1 MRLLCLLSLLSI
13 CTVSLFA
20 QAGAGTITGI
30 ISDPTGAVIA
40 GAPIEAKNVETGAIY
55 RATSTETGNYTL
67 PQLPAGRYEL
77 SLSVMGFKKYDR
89 QNLSLAVTQVMRL
102 DIPLEVGSNAETVTV
117 SAEASLLKTENSELA
132 HNVTVSQ
139 MQNLPI
145 LSVGGNGGTAT
156 SGVRNPWA
164 MVQLIPGTQFT
175 SNSSMSINGS
185 TTSYSIRVE
194 GQDANMNDANVI
206 YTQRVQ
212 PSVDAIQEV
221 SVQTSNYA
229 AEFGTVGGGIFNV
242 TMKSGTNQYHGNL
255 YDYAVNEVLNA
266 HQPYTGA
273 RTAQKRHDYGG
284 TLGGPVRVPKI
295 YNGENRTFFFWSFE
309 QFRENALIT
318 AAPGGGF
325 PTVPIP
331 QYRTGDFSP
340 LIPSYGQLVNGVQTP
355 RNITTASG
363 ANYVDPLGRTIQSG
377 SIFDP
382 TTQRTV
388 ICNSISPSCSSVG
401 ASVQVRDQF
410 VSNRIPQTAAYLDPV
425 AQKVLAL
432 VPGPLNVPS
441 TQLGQ
446 NYQNPWIT
454 HRTTEIPSL
463 KVDQQFGSKGHF
475 SGYYGLTGTE
485 SQYSSPNGNME
496 GFPEPIT
503 AARGTFIHARTIRL
517 NYDHTLT
524 PTMLLHVGVG
534 YWNEDFDD
542 HAPTTNYD
550 AEKELGLRGATL
562 KRNFPNMV
570 LYTAGTAPTIAQG
583 GMSNLG
589 TSGGIQSVNFEQ
601 KPSANLNLSWVH
613 KNHTAKI
620 GGEWRATGYPNY
632 NLAST
637 AGSYT
642 FGTGP
647 TTQSALQGVAG
658 LANNNTGFQLA
669 TFMLGYVTAG
679 SVSVPVVSHTGQQ
692 QYALFVQD
700 TWKVTRKVTLD
711 LGLRWDYGTYRN
723 ETYGRFGNFSTTTPN
738 PSAGGRPGATIYEA
752 TCNCNFASNYPYAI
766 GPRIGVAYQ
775 IDRKTV
781 FRAGIGV
788 VYSPTSN
795 ATGSATSGAN
805 AGTPAPNQWL
815 FQLKDGM
822 PTSVR
827 PVWPAF
833 DPANAQIPGTVAAA
847 PTYVDPNAGRPSRQ
861 VQWSAGLQRE
871 ISRNFVIEASYV
883 ANRVIWNGG
892 GALASINAISQA
904 DLAKYGFTDFTNAQ
918 DATLLNTT
926 ISNLTTAQRSNLA
939 NRGVNL
945 TPYAGFPSTQIVRQ
959 ALYPYPQYSVTGGV
973 GITPSGAPL
982 GKTWYDS
989 LQTTITKRLSHGL
1002 SLNANY
1008 TYSKTLDLTAS
1019 PDIFNRSLGKDLA
1032 NNDLPHQFRLSAEYT
1047 SPKVKFGIFQN
1058 KILSYIVS
1066 DWGMGWFLQYQS
1078 AVAIARPTTNTTIPI
1093 SQFLGRSPGNAQ
1105 LIAGQP
1111 LYSTDWTD
1119 LSGNK
1124 HTDELD
1130 INCHCYD
1137 PTKTIVLNKNAWANI
1152 PDGVFGAQQST
1163 IRGLRGVRQPLEN
1176 VNFSRN
1182 FRIRERMSF
1191 QIRAEFQNAFNR
1203 TRYGTTG
1210 SAAVNVGNFQS
1221 SPTTNAQTGLYSGG
1235 FGTIVPTG
1243 GTTGFRTGLLIGRL
1257 VF

>member
-1 MRLLCLLSLLSI
+1 MRLLCLLTLLSI

-40 GAPIEAKNVETGAIY
+40 GAPIEAKNVDTGAVY

-102 DIPLEVGSNAETVTV
+102 DIALEVGSNAETVTV

-164 MVQLIPGTQFT
+164 MVQLIPGTQFV

-284 TLGGPVRVPKI
+284 TLGGPVRIPKL

-318 AAPGGGF
+318 AAPTAGF

-331 QYRTGDFSP
+331 EYRNGDFNP
-340 LIPSYGQLVNGVQTP
+340 LILSYGQLVNGVQTP
-355 RNITTASG
+355 RTIQQNG
-363 ANYVDPLGRTIQSG
+363 KDYVDQLGRTIFSG
-377 SIFDP
+377 AIFDP
-382 TTQRTV
+382 KTERPVPGT
-388 ICNSISPSCSSVG
+388 
-401 ASVQVRDQF
+401 SVQIRDQF
-410 VSNRIPQTAAYLDPV
+410 PNNRIPQTAAYLDPV

-432 VPGPLNVPS
+432 IPLPKGVPS

-463 KVDQQFGSKGHF
+463 KVDQQFGAKGHF

-485 SQYSSPNGNME
+485 SQFSSPNGNME
-496 GFPEPIT
+496 GFPAPIT
-503 AARGTFIHARTIRL
+503 AARGTFIHSRTIRL

-542 HAPTTNYD
+542 HAPTTDYD

-562 KRNFPNMV
+562 KRNFPNFV
-570 LYTAGTAPTIAQG
+570 FNPPLTNPSIAQG
-583 GMSNLG
+583 GQSNLS
-589 TSGGIQSVNFEQ
+589 TTIQSVNFEQ

-613 KNHTAKI
+613 RNHTAKI

-632 NLAST
+632 GLGGTN
-637 AGSYT
+637 GSYT
-642 FGTGP
+642 FLAGP
-647 TTQSALQGVAG
+647 TSQSALQGVSG
-658 LANNNTGFQLA
+658 LTNNNTGFPLA
-669 TFMLGYVTAG
+669 TFLLGDVTAATL
-679 SVSVPVVSHTGQQ
+679 SAPVVSHTGQQ

-700 TWKVTRKVTLD
+700 TWKVTRKLTVD
-711 LGLRWDYGTYRN
+711 AGLRWDYGTYRN
-723 ETYGRFGNFSTTTPN
+723 ETYGRFGNFSPTTPN
-738 PSAGGRPGATIYEA
+738 PSAGGRLGATIYEA

-766 GPRIGVAYQ
+766 GPRLGVAYQ
-775 IDRKTV
+775 INSKTV
-781 FRAGIGV
+781 FRAGFGI

-795 ATGSATSGAN
+795 ASGSATSSAN
-805 AGTPAPNQWL
+805 AGTPETNKWL

-822 PTSVR
+822 PPAVR

-833 DPANAQIPGTVAAA
+833 DPANAQIPGTIVTA
-847 PTYVDPNAGRPSRQ
+847 PTFLDPNAGRPARQ
-861 VQWSAGLQRE
+861 YQWSAGLQRE
-871 ISRNFVIEASYV
+871 LSRNFVVEATYV
-883 ANRVIWNGG
+883 ANRVVWNAGTNT
-892 GALASINAISQA
+892 LTSLNAISAA
-904 DLAKYGFTDFTNAQ
+904 DLAKYGFTDFTNAN
-918 DATLLNTT
+918 DASLLTAT
-926 ISNLTTAQRSNLA
+926 ISTLTPAQRSNLA
-939 NRGVNL
+939 ARGVNL

-959 ALYPYPQYSVTGGV
+959 ALFPYPQFSVTNGA

-982 GKTWYDS
+982 GKVWYDS
-989 LQTTITKRLSHGL
+989 LQATITKRLSHGL

-1008 TYSKTLDLTAS
+1008 TYSKTLDLNGS

-1047 SPKVKFGIFQN
+1047 SPKLRFGVFQN
-1058 KILSYIVS
+1058 KILSYVFS

-1078 AVAIARPTTNTTIPI
+1078 AVALARPTNNTTIPI
-1093 SQFLGRSPGNAQ
+1093 SQFLGRSPGSAQ

-1119 LSGNK
+1119 LDGK
-1124 HTDELD
+1124 HHTDELD

-1137 PTKTIVLNKNAWANI
+1137 PTKTIVLNPKAWENI
-1152 PDGVFGAQQST
+1152 PNGVFGAQQT
-1163 IRGLRGVRQPLEN
+1163 VIRQFRGVRQPLEN

-1191 QIRAEFQNAFNR
+1191 QMRVEFTNAFNR
-1203 TRYGTTG
+1203 ARWGTTG
-1210 SAAVNVGNFQS
+1210 SAPVNVGNYQS
-1221 SPTTNAQTGLYSGG
+1221 NPSTTPQGLYSAG
-1235 FGTIVPTG
+1235 FGTIVPATG
-1243 GTTGFRTGLLIGRL
+1243 TANFRTGLLIGRL

>member
-1 MRLLCLLSLLSI
+1 
-13 CTVSLFA
+13 
-20 QAGAGTITGI
+20 
-30 ISDPTGAVIA
+30 
-40 GAPIEAKNVETGAIY
+40 
-55 RATSTETGNYTL
+55 
-67 PQLPAGRYEL
+67 
-77 SLSVMGFKKYDR
+77 
-89 QNLSLAVTQVMRL
+89 
-102 DIPLEVGSNAETVTV
+102 
-117 SAEASLLKTENSELA
+117 
-132 HNVTVSQ
+132 
-139 MQNLPI
+139 
-145 LSVGGNGGTAT
+145 
-156 SGVRNPWA
+156 

-284 TLGGPVRVPKI
+284 TLGGPVRIPKL

-318 AAPGGGF
+318 AAPAAGF
-325 PTVPIP
+325 PSVPIP
-331 QYRTGDFSP
+331 QYRNGDFGP
-340 LIPSYGQLVNGVQTP
+340 LILSYGQTVNGVQTP
-355 RNITTASG
+355 RNITTSTG
-363 ANYVDPLGRTIQSG
+363 ANYLDPLGRTIQSG

-382 TTQRTV
+382 STQRAV
-388 ICNSISPSCSSVG
+388 ICTSVSPSCPSVG

-410 VSNRIPQTAAYLDPV
+410 PSNKIPQTGAYLDPV

-432 VPGPLNVPS
+432 VPQPKGVPT
-441 TQLGQ
+441 TQIGQ

-517 NYDHTLT
+517 NYDHTVT

-562 KRNFPNMV
+562 KRNFPNFITS
-570 LYTAGTAPTIAQG
+570 TALAQG
-583 GMSNLG
+583 GMSSLG

-601 KPSANLNLSWVH
+601 KPSANLNMSWVH
-613 KNHTAKI
+613 KNHTMKI

-632 NLAST
+632 GLSST

-642 FGTGP
+642 FGAGP
-647 TTQSALQGVAG
+647 TSQSALQGVSG
-658 LANNNTGFQLA
+658 LANNNTGFALA
-669 TFMLGYVTAG
+669 TFLLGDVTAG
-679 SVSVPVVSHTGQQ
+679 SVSAPVVSHTGQQ
-692 QYALFVQD
+692 QYALFLQD
-700 TWKVTRKVTLD
+700 TWKLTRKLTVD
-711 LGLRWDYGTYRN
+711 MGLRWDYGTYRK
-723 ETYGRFGNFSTTTPN
+723 ETYGRFGNFSPTTPN
-738 PSAGGRPGATIYEA
+738 PSAAGRLGATIYEA
-752 TCNCNFASNYPYAI
+752 TCQCLFASNYPYAI

-781 FRAGIGV
+781 FRAGFGI

-795 ATGSATSGAN
+795 ASGSATNSAN
-805 AGTPAPNQWL
+805 AGTPATNQWL
-815 FQLKDGM
+815 FQLKDGL
-822 PTSVR
+822 PNTVR

-833 DPANAQIPGTVAAA
+833 DPANAQIPGSVVGA
-847 PTYVDPNAGRPSRQ
+847 PTFLDPNAGRPARQ
-861 VQWSAGLQRE
+861 FQWSAGIQRE
-871 ISRNFVIEASYV
+871 ISRNFVVEATYV
-883 ANRVIWNGG
+883 ANRVVWSPL
-892 GALASINAISQA
+892 GANTLNPLNAVSVA
-904 DLAKYGFTDFTNAQ
+904 DLNRYGFTDFTNTN
-918 DATLLNTT
+918 DAALLTAT
-926 ISNLTTAQRSNLA
+926 ISTLTAAQKSNLA
-939 NRGVNL
+939 ARGVNL
-945 TPYAGFPSTQIVRQ
+945 APYSNFPSTQIVRQ
-959 ALYPYPQYSVTGGV
+959 ALFPYPQYSVTAGA
-973 GITPSGAPL
+973 GIQPSGAPV
-982 GKTWYDS
+982 GKVWYDS
-989 LQTTITKRLSHGL
+989 LQATITKRLSHGL

-1008 TYSKTLDLTAS
+1008 TFSKTLDLLSS
-1019 PDIFNRSLGKDLA
+1019 PDVFNRGLGKDLA
-1032 NNDLPHQFRLSAEYT
+1032 PNDLPHQFRLSAEYT
-1047 SPKVKFGIFQN
+1047 TPKLQKGIFQN
-1058 KILSYIVS
+1058 KILSYVFS

-1078 AVAIARPTTNTTIPI
+1078 AVAVARPTTNTTTPI
-1093 SQFLGRSPGNAQ
+1093 SQFLGRGPGSAQ

-1111 LYSTDWTD
+1111 LYSVDWTD
-1119 LSGNK
+1119 LSGVH

-1137 PTKTIVLNKNAWANI
+1137 PTKTIVLNPKAWANI

-1182 FRIRERMSF
+1182 FRIKERMSF

-1203 TRYGTTG
+1203 ARWGTTG
-1210 SAAVNVGNFQS
+1210 SGPVNVGNFQS
-1221 SPTTNAQTGLYSGG
+1221 APTTNAQTGLYSGG

-1243 GTTGFRTGLLIGRL
+1243 GTANFRTGLLIARL